1 MKPSKRS
8 DPPEPGKSSPAFGAP
23 RDTATPENATTP
35 DDTAKVKVRK
45 HYDAD
50 FKLHAISKLLRGEK
64 QTEVSQ
70 ELGVSQPLLSIWK
83 SRALTAVQR
92 DFEGGASP
100 PRGGSTKSGRA
111 GSSGD

>member
-8 DPPEPGKSSPAFGAP
+8 DPPEPGESSQTFGAP
-23 RDTATPENATTP
+23 RDTATPDHAATP
-35 DDTAKVKVRK
+35 DDTAKVKIRK

-64 QTEVSQ
+64 QTEVSH

-83 SRALTAVQR
+83 SRALMALQR
-92 DFEGGASP
+92 DFEGGGSQ
-100 PRGGSTKSGRA
+100 PRGGSPKSGRA
-111 GSSGD
+111 GSTGD